1 MHLLP
6 IGSEGV
12 YITRDDMFTV
22 IIFSLVEGTKKTTVT
37 VDRGLDQTTSGAP
50 QPAGN
55 TGTTSQPST
64 PTKAGLPAAETL
76 NSIAE
81 TTAQQTTPT
90 PTSSPTTTPVPRP
103 TTTPAPRS
111 TTSSASTTTTIIMMT
126 MTSASQPKS
135 FLVRQSSKRLQMEHV
150 YFSLLYTKTCTLFE
164 THRPL
169 MLTYSSL
176 TLFYSIL

>member
-1 MHLLP
+1 MHLLS

-22 IIFSLVEGTKKTTVT
+22 TIYSLVEDTQKTTVT
-37 VDRGLDQTTSGAP
+37 VVSLDQTTSGTP

-64 PTKAGLPAAETL
+64 PTKAGLHAAE

-103 TTTPAPRS
+103 TTTPTPRS
-111 TTSSASTTTTIIMMT
+111 TTSSASTTTTIMMT

-164 THRPL
+164 THKPL